1 MTLSLHEL
9 YSAARICSVV
19 EGRAGLDIVD
29 GVYDLVQLGVGGVNF
44 NRRVR
49 ASLHSVCRLF

>member
-19 EGRAGLDIVD
+19 EGRTGLDIVD
-29 GVYDLVQLGVGGVNF
+29 SGVYDLVQLGVGVVNF
-44 NRRVR
+44 
-49 ASLHSVCRLF
+49 